1 MAENEKDKK
10 SAPKAA
16 TKSAAGAKRGAG
28 AGPSKDKKTSGGAR
42 SGAKSSS
49 KFSAS
54 SKGKKD
60 QDQPRKPRVFGP
72 KSESKTEIKLAV
84 ADVKKEAKAKAPKAQ
99 PEIKAEAPETK
110 PEVSAAPAVQPEV
123 ETPVQAEAP
132 AQAETPV
139 QAEAQV
145 ETPAQAEVQ
154 AEAPAQTEAPAEAPA
169 AAPETKTAAATQ
181 QAEAQQAA
189 AQQAAQQHAAQPIF
203 AVLEKDGAQQH
214 AAQPIFAV
222 LEKDGK
228 KYGLNAAQFGQVIK
242 QNYGK
247 LNFPWKQSFWNYQ
260 RSHVMFP
267 IMAQLKAGMDPISV
281 NYIDHHELLMTA
293 AFVSELTMI
302 ANNAL
307 WTPIDRRLFQRHN
320 QMLQDKNLA
329 FLKNTSF
336 DYSSQFTNFYG
347 MYDLPVEVLQQV
359 NGKAIIDGG
368 AYIGD
373 TIHLFRRLFSQ
384 SQIYS
389 FEPVKKT
396 FETLSKIYQQDA
408 AVGTVTPINK
418 GLGSKSGTL
427 SINRYPQSN
436 DALASMVV
444 DYKKEHELVEVTT
457 IDEEVK
463 ARNLEVG
470 LIKLNVE
477 GFETEAIKGALQT
490 IHEQKPLLVI
500 SVGML
505 PQEFYELKPFIESLN
520 LGYKFALRRSG
531 FGRCAVLRYV
541 ENAVGEL
548 RRPDAFRQS
557 SEFFGR
563 HAGRQDASLP
573 HRALQCGLRDG
584 QDRLGRRVPKLN
596 QGARGGRSPSRDAG
610 QVREAPSF
618 RRRGGRNGSKRELGA
633 CGVRAADDARARQ
646 DQWARQLARVARL
659 RNLDR
664 RVAPVHAQPN
674 RPIRL

>member
-16 TKSAAGAKRGAG
+16 TKSAAGAKRG

-99 PEIKAEAPETK
+99 PEVKAEVPETK
-110 PEVSAAPAVQPEV
+110 PEVAAAPAVQPEV
-123 ETPVQAEAP
+123 KAEAPVQAEAQVEAP
-132 AQAETPV
+132 VQAEV
-139 QAEAQV
+139 KAEAQV
-145 ETPAQAEVQ
+145 ETPAQ
-154 AEAPAQTEAPAEAPA
+154 AEAPA

-181 QAEAQQAA
+181 QAE
-189 AQQAAQQHAAQPIF
+189 
-203 AVLEKDGAQQH
+203 AQQH

-490 IHEQKPLLVI
+490 IREQKPLLVI

-531 FGRCAVLRYV
+531 FGISPLTNFALIAYQPVAKPAAAN
-541 ENAVGEL
+541 EPANA
-548 RRPDAFRQS
+548 
-557 SEFFGR
+557 
-563 HAGRQDASLP
+563 
-573 HRALQCGLRDG
+573 
-584 QDRLGRRVPKLN
+584 
-596 QGARGGRSPSRDAG
+596 
-610 QVREAPSF
+610 
-618 RRRGGRNGSKRELGA
+618 
-633 CGVRAADDARARQ
+633 
-646 DQWARQLARVARL
+646 
-659 RNLDR
+659 
-664 RVAPVHAQPN
+664 
-674 RPIRL
+674 

>member
-28 AGPSKDKKTSGGAR
+28 SSKDKKTSGGAR

-84 ADVKKEAKAKAPKAQ
+84 ADAKKEAEAK
-99 PEIKAEAPETK
+99 APETK
-110 PEVSAAPAVQPEV
+110 PEVKAEVPETKPEVAAAPAVQPEV
-123 ETPVQAEAP
+123 KAEA
-132 AQAETPV
+132 PV

-145 ETPAQAEVQ
+145 EAPVQAEVKAEAPVQ
-154 AEAPAQTEAPAEAPA
+154 AEALAQAEAPA

-189 AQQAAQQHAAQPIF
+189 AQQA
-203 AVLEKDGAQQH
+203 AQQH

-490 IHEQKPLLVI
+490 IREQKPLLVI

-531 FGRCAVLRYV
+531 FGISPLTNFALIAYQPVAKPASAN
-541 ENAVGEL
+541 EPANA
-548 RRPDAFRQS
+548 
-557 SEFFGR
+557 
-563 HAGRQDASLP
+563 
-573 HRALQCGLRDG
+573 
-584 QDRLGRRVPKLN
+584 
-596 QGARGGRSPSRDAG
+596 
-610 QVREAPSF
+610 
-618 RRRGGRNGSKRELGA
+618 
-633 CGVRAADDARARQ
+633 
-646 DQWARQLARVARL
+646 
-659 RNLDR
+659 
-664 RVAPVHAQPN
+664 
-674 RPIRL
+674 

>member
-1 MAENEKDKK
+1 MAENEKEKK
-10 SAPKAA
+10 IAPKAA

-28 AGPSKDKKTSGGAR
+28 PNKDKKTSGGAR

-99 PEIKAEAPETK
+99 PEVKAEVPETK
-110 PEVSAAPAVQPEV
+110 PEVVETPAVQPEV
-123 ETPVQAEAP
+123 KVEAP
-132 AQAETPV
+132 A

-154 AEAPAQTEAPAEAPA
+154 AEAPAQTEAPA

-189 AQQAAQQHAAQPIF
+189 AQQAAQHA
-203 AVLEKDGAQQH
+203 AQQH

-373 TIHLFRRLFSQ
+373 TIHLFRRLFGQ
-384 SQIYS
+384 SKIYS

-408 AVGTVTPINK
+408 AVGLVTPINK

-444 DYKKEHELVEVTT
+444 DYQKEHELVEITT

-490 IHEQKPLLVI
+490 IREQKPLLVI

-531 FGRCAVLRYV
+531 FGISPLTNFALIAYQPVV
-541 ENAVGEL
+541 KPAAANEPANA
-548 RRPDAFRQS
+548 
-557 SEFFGR
+557 
-563 HAGRQDASLP
+563 
-573 HRALQCGLRDG
+573 
-584 QDRLGRRVPKLN
+584 
-596 QGARGGRSPSRDAG
+596 
-610 QVREAPSF
+610 
-618 RRRGGRNGSKRELGA
+618 
-633 CGVRAADDARARQ
+633 
-646 DQWARQLARVARL
+646 
-659 RNLDR
+659 
-664 RVAPVHAQPN
+664 
-674 RPIRL
+674 

>member
-1 MAENEKDKK
+1 MAENEKEKK

-28 AGPSKDKKTSGGAR
+28 PSKDKKTSGAR

-72 KSESKTEIKLAV
+72 KAESKTEIKLAV
-84 ADVKKEAKAKAPKAQ
+84 ADAKKEAKAKAPETKPEVKADV
-99 PEIKAEAPETK
+99 PETK
-110 PEVSAAPAVQPEV
+110 PEVAAAPAAQPEV
-123 ETPVQAEAP
+123 KAEA
-132 AQAETPV
+132 PV

-145 ETPAQAEVQ
+145 EAPVQAEVK
-154 AEAPAQTEAPAEAPA
+154 AEAPAPAEAPA

-189 AQQAAQQHAAQPIF
+189 QQA
-203 AVLEKDGAQQH
+203 AQQH

-436 DALASMVV
+436 DALASIVV

-463 ARNLEVG
+463 SRNLEVG

-490 IHEQKPLLVI
+490 IREQKPLLVI

-531 FGRCAVLRYV
+531 FGISPLTNFALIAYQPVAKPAVN
-541 ENAVGEL
+541 EPANA
-548 RRPDAFRQS
+548 
-557 SEFFGR
+557 
-563 HAGRQDASLP
+563 
-573 HRALQCGLRDG
+573 
-584 QDRLGRRVPKLN
+584 
-596 QGARGGRSPSRDAG
+596 
-610 QVREAPSF
+610 
-618 RRRGGRNGSKRELGA
+618 
-633 CGVRAADDARARQ
+633 
-646 DQWARQLARVARL
+646 
-659 RNLDR
+659 
-664 RVAPVHAQPN
+664 
-674 RPIRL
+674 

>member
-1 MAENEKDKK
+1 MAENEKEKK

-28 AGPSKDKKTSGGAR
+28 PSKDKKTSGAR

-72 KSESKTEIKLAV
+72 KAESKTEIKLAV
-84 ADVKKEAKAKAPKAQ
+84 ADAKKEAKAKAPETKPEVKADV
-99 PEIKAEAPETK
+99 PETK
-110 PEVSAAPAVQPEV
+110 PEVAAAPAAQPEV
-123 ETPVQAEAP
+123 KAEA
-132 AQAETPV
+132 PV

-145 ETPAQAEVQ
+145 EAPVQAEVK
-154 AEAPAQTEAPAEAPA
+154 AEAPAPAEAPA

-189 AQQAAQQHAAQPIF
+189 QQA
-203 AVLEKDGAQQH
+203 AQQH

-384 SQIYS
+384 SKIYS

-490 IHEQKPLLVI
+490 IREQKPLLVI

-531 FGRCAVLRYV
+531 FGISPLTNFALIAYQPVAKPAVN
-541 ENAVGEL
+541 EPANA
-548 RRPDAFRQS
+548 
-557 SEFFGR
+557 
-563 HAGRQDASLP
+563 
-573 HRALQCGLRDG
+573 
-584 QDRLGRRVPKLN
+584 
-596 QGARGGRSPSRDAG
+596 
-610 QVREAPSF
+610 
-618 RRRGGRNGSKRELGA
+618 
-633 CGVRAADDARARQ
+633 
-646 DQWARQLARVARL
+646 
-659 RNLDR
+659 
-664 RVAPVHAQPN
+664 
-674 RPIRL
+674 

>member
-16 TKSAAGAKRGAG
+16 TKSAAGAKRG

-72 KSESKTEIKLAV
+72 KSESQPRKPRVFGPKSESKTEIKLAV

-99 PEIKAEAPETK
+99 PEVKAEVPGTK
-110 PEVSAAPAVQPEV
+110 PEVAAAPAVQPEV
-123 ETPVQAEAP
+123 KAEAPVQAEAQVEAP
-132 AQAETPV
+132 VQAEV
-139 QAEAQV
+139 KAEAQV

-154 AEAPAQTEAPAEAPA
+154 AEAPAQTEAPA

-189 AQQAAQQHAAQPIF
+189 AQQA
-203 AVLEKDGAQQH
+203 AQQH

-418 GLGSKSGTL
+418 GLKH
-427 SINRYPQSN
+427 Q
-436 DALASMVV
+436 
-444 DYKKEHELVEVTT
+444 
-457 IDEEVK
+457 
-463 ARNLEVG
+463 
-470 LIKLNVE
+470 
-477 GFETEAIKGALQT
+477 
-490 IHEQKPLLVI
+490 PL
-500 SVGML
+500 
-505 PQEFYELKPFIESLN
+505 PTKQ
-520 LGYKFALRRSG
+520 
-531 FGRCAVLRYV
+531 
-541 ENAVGEL
+541 
-548 RRPDAFRQS
+548 
-557 SEFFGR
+557 
-563 HAGRQDASLP
+563 
-573 HRALQCGLRDG
+573 
-584 QDRLGRRVPKLN
+584 
-596 QGARGGRSPSRDAG
+596 
-610 QVREAPSF
+610 
-618 RRRGGRNGSKRELGA
+618 
-633 CGVRAADDARARQ
+633 
-646 DQWARQLARVARL
+646 
-659 RNLDR
+659 
-664 RVAPVHAQPN
+664 
-674 RPIRL
+674 

>member
-16 TKSAAGAKRGAG
+16 TKSAAGAKRG

-84 ADVKKEAKAKAPKAQ
+84 ADAKKEAEAK
-99 PEIKAEAPETK
+99 APETK
-110 PEVSAAPAVQPEV
+110 PEVKAEVPETKPEVAAAPAVQPEV
-123 ETPVQAEAP
+123 KAEAPVQAE
-132 AQAETPV
+132 V
-139 QAEAQV
+139 KAEAQV

-154 AEAPAQTEAPAEAPA
+154 AEAPAQTEAPA

-189 AQQAAQQHAAQPIF
+189 AKQA
-203 AVLEKDGAQQH
+203 AQQH

-490 IHEQKPLLVI
+490 IREQKPLLVI

-531 FGRCAVLRYV
+531 FGISPLTNFALIAYQPVAKPAAAN
-541 ENAVGEL
+541 EPANA
-548 RRPDAFRQS
+548 
-557 SEFFGR
+557 
-563 HAGRQDASLP
+563 
-573 HRALQCGLRDG
+573 
-584 QDRLGRRVPKLN
+584 
-596 QGARGGRSPSRDAG
+596 
-610 QVREAPSF
+610 
-618 RRRGGRNGSKRELGA
+618 
-633 CGVRAADDARARQ
+633 
-646 DQWARQLARVARL
+646 
-659 RNLDR
+659 
-664 RVAPVHAQPN
+664 
-674 RPIRL
+674 

>member
-16 TKSAAGAKRGAG
+16 TKSAAGAKRG

-189 AQQAAQQHAAQPIF
+189 AQQA
-203 AVLEKDGAQQH
+203 AQQH

-531 FGRCAVLRYV
+531 FGISPLTNFALIAYQPVAKPAAAN
-541 ENAVGEL
+541 EPANA
-548 RRPDAFRQS
+548 
-557 SEFFGR
+557 
-563 HAGRQDASLP
+563 
-573 HRALQCGLRDG
+573 
-584 QDRLGRRVPKLN
+584 
-596 QGARGGRSPSRDAG
+596 
-610 QVREAPSF
+610 
-618 RRRGGRNGSKRELGA
+618 
-633 CGVRAADDARARQ
+633 
-646 DQWARQLARVARL
+646 
-659 RNLDR
+659 
-664 RVAPVHAQPN
+664 
-674 RPIRL
+674 

>member
-16 TKSAAGAKRGAG
+16 TKSAAGAKRG

-99 PEIKAEAPETK
+99 SEVKAEVPEAK

-123 ETPVQAEAP
+123 K
-132 AQAETPV
+132 
-139 QAEAQV
+139 
-145 ETPAQAEVQ
+145 
-154 AEAPAQTEAPAEAPA
+154 AEAPAQTEAPA

-189 AQQAAQQHAAQPIF
+189 AQQA
-203 AVLEKDGAQQH
+203 AQQH

-384 SQIYS
+384 SKIYS

-490 IHEQKPLLVI
+490 IREQKPLLVI

-531 FGRCAVLRYV
+531 FGISPLTNFALIAYQPVV
-541 ENAVGEL
+541 KPAAANEPANA
-548 RRPDAFRQS
+548 
-557 SEFFGR
+557 
-563 HAGRQDASLP
+563 
-573 HRALQCGLRDG
+573 
-584 QDRLGRRVPKLN
+584 
-596 QGARGGRSPSRDAG
+596 
-610 QVREAPSF
+610 
-618 RRRGGRNGSKRELGA
+618 
-633 CGVRAADDARARQ
+633 
-646 DQWARQLARVARL
+646 
-659 RNLDR
+659 
-664 RVAPVHAQPN
+664 
-674 RPIRL
+674 

>member
-16 TKSAAGAKRGAG
+16 TKSAAGAKRG

-99 PEIKAEAPETK
+99 PEVKAEVPETK
-110 PEVSAAPAVQPEV
+110 PQVAVAPAVQPEV
-123 ETPVQAEAP
+123 ETPAEVKAEA
-132 AQAETPV
+132 PV

-145 ETPAQAEVQ
+145 ETPAQD
-154 AEAPAQTEAPAEAPA
+154 EAPA
-169 AAPETKTAAATQ
+169 AAPAEAAPESAATKTAAATQ
-181 QAEAQQAA
+181 QAE
-189 AQQAAQQHAAQPIF
+189 
-203 AVLEKDGAQQH
+203 AQQH

-490 IHEQKPLLVI
+490 IREQKPLLVI

-531 FGRCAVLRYV
+531 FGISPLTNFALIAYQPVAKPAAAN
-541 ENAVGEL
+541 EPANA
-548 RRPDAFRQS
+548 
-557 SEFFGR
+557 
-563 HAGRQDASLP
+563 
-573 HRALQCGLRDG
+573 
-584 QDRLGRRVPKLN
+584 
-596 QGARGGRSPSRDAG
+596 
-610 QVREAPSF
+610 
-618 RRRGGRNGSKRELGA
+618 
-633 CGVRAADDARARQ
+633 
-646 DQWARQLARVARL
+646 
-659 RNLDR
+659 
-664 RVAPVHAQPN
+664 
-674 RPIRL
+674 

>member
-16 TKSAAGAKRGAG
+16 TKSAVGAKRG
-28 AGPSKDKKTSGGAR
+28 AGPSKDKKTSGAR

-72 KSESKTEIKLAV
+72 KAESKTEIKLAV
-84 ADVKKEAKAKAPKAQ
+84 ADTKKEAKTK
-99 PEIKAEAPETK
+99 APETK
-110 PEVSAAPAVQPEV
+110 PEVKADVPETKPEVAAAPAAQPEV
-123 ETPVQAEAP
+123 KAEAP

-139 QAEAQV
+139 QAEV
-145 ETPAQAEVQ
+145 K
-154 AEAPAQTEAPAEAPA
+154 AEAPAPAEAPA
-169 AAPETKTAAATQ
+169 AAPEAAATKTAAATQ

-189 AQQAAQQHAAQPIF
+189 AQQA
-203 AVLEKDGAQQH
+203 AQQH

-384 SQIYS
+384 SKIYS

-490 IHEQKPLLVI
+490 IREQKPLLVI

-531 FGRCAVLRYV
+531 FGISPLTNFALIAYQPVAKPAAN
-541 ENAVGEL
+541 EPANA
-548 RRPDAFRQS
+548 
-557 SEFFGR
+557 
-563 HAGRQDASLP
+563 
-573 HRALQCGLRDG
+573 
-584 QDRLGRRVPKLN
+584 
-596 QGARGGRSPSRDAG
+596 
-610 QVREAPSF
+610 
-618 RRRGGRNGSKRELGA
+618 
-633 CGVRAADDARARQ
+633 
-646 DQWARQLARVARL
+646 
-659 RNLDR
+659 
-664 RVAPVHAQPN
+664 
-674 RPIRL
+674 

>member
-28 AGPSKDKKTSGGAR
+28 PSKDKKTSGAR

-72 KSESKTEIKLAV
+72 KAESKTEIKLAV
-84 ADVKKEAKAKAPKAQ
+84 ADTKKEAKAKAPKAQ
-99 PEIKAEAPETK
+99 PEVKAEVPETK
-110 PEVSAAPAVQPEV
+110 PEVVETPAVQPEV
-123 ETPVQAEAP
+123 KVEAP
-132 AQAETPV
+132 AQVETPA

-154 AEAPAQTEAPAEAPA
+154 AEAPAQTEAPA

-181 QAEAQQAA
+181 QAE
-189 AQQAAQQHAAQPIF
+189 
-203 AVLEKDGAQQH
+203 AQQH

-384 SQIYS
+384 SKIYS

-490 IHEQKPLLVI
+490 IREQKPLLVI

-531 FGRCAVLRYV
+531 FGISPLTNFALIAYQPVV
-541 ENAVGEL
+541 KPAAANEPANA
-548 RRPDAFRQS
+548 
-557 SEFFGR
+557 
-563 HAGRQDASLP
+563 
-573 HRALQCGLRDG
+573 
-584 QDRLGRRVPKLN
+584 
-596 QGARGGRSPSRDAG
+596 
-610 QVREAPSF
+610 
-618 RRRGGRNGSKRELGA
+618 
-633 CGVRAADDARARQ
+633 
-646 DQWARQLARVARL
+646 
-659 RNLDR
+659 
-664 RVAPVHAQPN
+664 
-674 RPIRL
+674 

>member
-28 AGPSKDKKTSGGAR
+28 PSKDKKTSGAR

-72 KSESKTEIKLAV
+72 KAESKTEIKLAV
-84 ADVKKEAKAKAPKAQ
+84 ADAKKEAKAKAPETKPEVKADV
-99 PEIKAEAPETK
+99 PETK
-110 PEVSAAPAVQPEV
+110 PEVAAAPAAQPEV
-123 ETPVQAEAP
+123 KAEAPVQAEAQVEAP
-132 AQAETPV
+132 VQAEV
-139 QAEAQV
+139 KAEAQV

-154 AEAPAQTEAPAEAPA
+154 AEAPAQTEAPA

-189 AQQAAQQHAAQPIF
+189 AQQA
-203 AVLEKDGAQQH
+203 AQQH

-490 IHEQKPLLVI
+490 IREQKPLLVI

-531 FGRCAVLRYV
+531 FGISPLTNFALIAYQPVAKPAAAN
-541 ENAVGEL
+541 EPANA
-548 RRPDAFRQS
+548 
-557 SEFFGR
+557 
-563 HAGRQDASLP
+563 
-573 HRALQCGLRDG
+573 
-584 QDRLGRRVPKLN
+584 
-596 QGARGGRSPSRDAG
+596 
-610 QVREAPSF
+610 
-618 RRRGGRNGSKRELGA
+618 
-633 CGVRAADDARARQ
+633 
-646 DQWARQLARVARL
+646 
-659 RNLDR
+659 
-664 RVAPVHAQPN
+664 
-674 RPIRL
+674 

>member
-28 AGPSKDKKTSGGAR
+28 PSKDKKTSGAR

-99 PEIKAEAPETK
+99 SEVKAEAPETK
-110 PEVSAAPAVQPEV
+110 PEVAAAPAVQPEV
-123 ETPVQAEAP
+123 ETPVQAEA
-132 AQAETPV
+132 Q
-139 QAEAQV
+139 
-145 ETPAQAEVQ
+145 
-154 AEAPAQTEAPAEAPA
+154 AEAPA
-169 AAPETKTAAATQ
+169 AAPEAAAPESAATKTAAATQ

-189 AQQAAQQHAAQPIF
+189 AQQAAQHAAQ
-203 AVLEKDGAQQH
+203 QQ
-214 AAQPIFAV
+214 AQPIFAV

-436 DALASMVV
+436 DALASIVV

-463 ARNLEVG
+463 SRNLEVG

-490 IHEQKPLLVI
+490 IREQKPLLVI

-531 FGRCAVLRYV
+531 FGISPLTNFALIAYQPVAKPAVN
-541 ENAVGEL
+541 EPANA
-548 RRPDAFRQS
+548 
-557 SEFFGR
+557 
-563 HAGRQDASLP
+563 
-573 HRALQCGLRDG
+573 
-584 QDRLGRRVPKLN
+584 
-596 QGARGGRSPSRDAG
+596 
-610 QVREAPSF
+610 
-618 RRRGGRNGSKRELGA
+618 
-633 CGVRAADDARARQ
+633 
-646 DQWARQLARVARL
+646 
-659 RNLDR
+659 
-664 RVAPVHAQPN
+664 
-674 RPIRL
+674 

>member
-16 TKSAAGAKRGAG
+16 TKSAAGAKRG

-84 ADVKKEAKAKAPKAQ
+84 ADAKKEAKAKAPKAQ
-99 PEIKAEAPETK
+99 PEVKAEVPETK
-110 PEVSAAPAVQPEV
+110 PEVAAAPAVQPEV
-123 ETPVQAEAP
+123 KAEAPVQAEVKAEAPVQAEAP
-132 AQAETPV
+132 A
-139 QAEAQV
+139 EAA
-145 ETPAQAEVQ
+145 AQ
-154 AEAPAQTEAPAEAPA
+154 EAPESA
-169 AAPETKTAAATQ
+169 ATKTAAATQ
-181 QAEAQQAA
+181 QATAQQA
-189 AQQAAQQHAAQPIF
+189 
-203 AVLEKDGAQQH
+203 AQQH

-373 TIHLFRRLFSQ
+373 TIHLFRRLFGQ
-384 SQIYS
+384 SHIYS

-490 IHEQKPLLVI
+490 IREQKPLLVI

-531 FGRCAVLRYV
+531 FGISPLTNFALIAYQPVAKPAAAN
-541 ENAVGEL
+541 EPANA
-548 RRPDAFRQS
+548 
-557 SEFFGR
+557 
-563 HAGRQDASLP
+563 
-573 HRALQCGLRDG
+573 
-584 QDRLGRRVPKLN
+584 
-596 QGARGGRSPSRDAG
+596 
-610 QVREAPSF
+610 
-618 RRRGGRNGSKRELGA
+618 
-633 CGVRAADDARARQ
+633 
-646 DQWARQLARVARL
+646 
-659 RNLDR
+659 
-664 RVAPVHAQPN
+664 
-674 RPIRL
+674 

>member
-16 TKSAAGAKRGAG
+16 TKSAAGAKRG

-84 ADVKKEAKAKAPKAQ
+84 ADAKKEAEAK
-99 PEIKAEAPETK
+99 APETK
-110 PEVSAAPAVQPEV
+110 PEVKAEVPETKPEVAAAPAVLPEV
-123 ETPVQAEAP
+123 KAEA
-132 AQAETPV
+132 PV

-145 ETPAQAEVQ
+145 EAPVQAEVQ
-154 AEAPAQTEAPAEAPA
+154 AEAPAQTEAPA

-189 AQQAAQQHAAQPIF
+189 AQQA
-203 AVLEKDGAQQH
+203 AQQH

-490 IHEQKPLLVI
+490 IREQKPLLVI

-531 FGRCAVLRYV
+531 FGISPLTNFALIAYQPVV
-541 ENAVGEL
+541 KPAAANEPANA
-548 RRPDAFRQS
+548 
-557 SEFFGR
+557 
-563 HAGRQDASLP
+563 
-573 HRALQCGLRDG
+573 
-584 QDRLGRRVPKLN
+584 
-596 QGARGGRSPSRDAG
+596 
-610 QVREAPSF
+610 
-618 RRRGGRNGSKRELGA
+618 
-633 CGVRAADDARARQ
+633 
-646 DQWARQLARVARL
+646 
-659 RNLDR
+659 
-664 RVAPVHAQPN
+664 
-674 RPIRL
+674 

>member
-1 MAENEKDKK
+1 MAENEKEKK

-28 AGPSKDKKTSGGAR
+28 PSKDKKTSGAR

-72 KSESKTEIKLAV
+72 KAESKTEIKLAV
-84 ADVKKEAKAKAPKAQ
+84 ADAKKEAKAKAPETKPEVKADV
-99 PEIKAEAPETK
+99 PETK
-110 PEVSAAPAVQPEV
+110 PEVAAAPAAQPEV
-123 ETPVQAEAP
+123 KAEA
-132 AQAETPV
+132 PV

-145 ETPAQAEVQ
+145 EAPVQAEVK
-154 AEAPAQTEAPAEAPA
+154 AEAPAPAEAPA

-189 AQQAAQQHAAQPIF
+189 QQA
-203 AVLEKDGAQQH
+203 AQQH

-384 SQIYS
+384 SKIYS

-490 IHEQKPLLVI
+490 IREQKPLLVI

-531 FGRCAVLRYV
+531 FGISPLTNFALIAYQPVAKPAAAN
-541 ENAVGEL
+541 EPANA
-548 RRPDAFRQS
+548 
-557 SEFFGR
+557 
-563 HAGRQDASLP
+563 
-573 HRALQCGLRDG
+573 
-584 QDRLGRRVPKLN
+584 
-596 QGARGGRSPSRDAG
+596 
-610 QVREAPSF
+610 
-618 RRRGGRNGSKRELGA
+618 
-633 CGVRAADDARARQ
+633 
-646 DQWARQLARVARL
+646 
-659 RNLDR
+659 
-664 RVAPVHAQPN
+664 
-674 RPIRL
+674 

>member
-16 TKSAAGAKRGAG
+16 TKSAAGAKRG

-84 ADVKKEAKAKAPKAQ
+84 ADAEV
-99 PEIKAEAPETK
+99 KAEVPETK
-110 PEVSAAPAVQPEV
+110 PEVAAAPAVQPEV
-123 ETPVQAEAP
+123 KAEAPVQAE
-132 AQAETPV
+132 V
-139 QAEAQV
+139 KAEAQV

-154 AEAPAQTEAPAEAPA
+154 AEAPAQTEAPA

-181 QAEAQQAA
+181 QAEALQA
-189 AQQAAQQHAAQPIF
+189 AQQAAQQQ
-203 AVLEKDGAQQH
+203 
-214 AAQPIFAV
+214 AQPIFAV

-490 IHEQKPLLVI
+490 IREQKPLLVI

-531 FGRCAVLRYV
+531 FGISPLTNFALIAYQPVV
-541 ENAVGEL
+541 KPAAANEPANA
-548 RRPDAFRQS
+548 
-557 SEFFGR
+557 
-563 HAGRQDASLP
+563 
-573 HRALQCGLRDG
+573 
-584 QDRLGRRVPKLN
+584 
-596 QGARGGRSPSRDAG
+596 
-610 QVREAPSF
+610 
-618 RRRGGRNGSKRELGA
+618 
-633 CGVRAADDARARQ
+633 
-646 DQWARQLARVARL
+646 
-659 RNLDR
+659 
-664 RVAPVHAQPN
+664 
-674 RPIRL
+674 

>member
-16 TKSAAGAKRGAG
+16 TKSAAGAKRG

-189 AQQAAQQHAAQPIF
+189 AQQA
-203 AVLEKDGAQQH
+203 AQQH

-490 IHEQKPLLVI
+490 IREQKPLLVI

-531 FGRCAVLRYV
+531 FGISPLTNFALIAYQPVAKPAAAN
-541 ENAVGEL
+541 EPANA
-548 RRPDAFRQS
+548 
-557 SEFFGR
+557 
-563 HAGRQDASLP
+563 
-573 HRALQCGLRDG
+573 
-584 QDRLGRRVPKLN
+584 
-596 QGARGGRSPSRDAG
+596 
-610 QVREAPSF
+610 
-618 RRRGGRNGSKRELGA
+618 
-633 CGVRAADDARARQ
+633 
-646 DQWARQLARVARL
+646 
-659 RNLDR
+659 
-664 RVAPVHAQPN
+664 
-674 RPIRL
+674 

>member
-16 TKSAAGAKRGAG
+16 TKSAAGAKRG

-84 ADVKKEAKAKAPKAQ
+84 ADAKKEAEAK
-99 PEIKAEAPETK
+99 APETK
-110 PEVSAAPAVQPEV
+110 PEVKAEVPETKPEVAAAPAVQPEV
-123 ETPVQAEAP
+123 KAEAPVQAEAQVEAP
-132 AQAETPV
+132 VQAEV
-139 QAEAQV
+139 KAEAQV

-154 AEAPAQTEAPAEAPA
+154 AEAPAQTEAPA

-181 QAEAQQAA
+181 QAEAKQAA
-189 AQQAAQQHAAQPIF
+189 AQQA
-203 AVLEKDGAQQH
+203 AQQH

-490 IHEQKPLLVI
+490 IREQKPLLVI

-531 FGRCAVLRYV
+531 FGISPLTNFALIAYQPVV
-541 ENAVGEL
+541 KPAAANEPANA
-548 RRPDAFRQS
+548 
-557 SEFFGR
+557 
-563 HAGRQDASLP
+563 
-573 HRALQCGLRDG
+573 
-584 QDRLGRRVPKLN
+584 
-596 QGARGGRSPSRDAG
+596 
-610 QVREAPSF
+610 
-618 RRRGGRNGSKRELGA
+618 
-633 CGVRAADDARARQ
+633 
-646 DQWARQLARVARL
+646 
-659 RNLDR
+659 
-664 RVAPVHAQPN
+664 
-674 RPIRL
+674 

>member
-16 TKSAAGAKRGAG
+16 TKSAAGAKRG

-84 ADVKKEAKAKAPKAQ
+84 ADVKKEAKAKAPETKPEVKADV
-99 PEIKAEAPETK
+99 PETK
-110 PEVSAAPAVQPEV
+110 PEVAAAPAAQPEV
-123 ETPVQAEAP
+123 ETPVQAEA
-132 AQAETPV
+132 Q
-139 QAEAQV
+139 
-145 ETPAQAEVQ
+145 
-154 AEAPAQTEAPAEAPA
+154 AEAPA
-169 AAPETKTAAATQ
+169 AAPEAAAPESAATKTAAATQ

-189 AQQAAQQHAAQPIF
+189 AQQAAQHAAQ
-203 AVLEKDGAQQH
+203 QQ
-214 AAQPIFAV
+214 AQPIFAV

-436 DALASMVV
+436 DALASIVV

-490 IHEQKPLLVI
+490 IREQKPLLVI

-531 FGRCAVLRYV
+531 FGISPLTNFALIAYQPVAKPAAAN
-541 ENAVGEL
+541 EPANA
-548 RRPDAFRQS
+548 
-557 SEFFGR
+557 
-563 HAGRQDASLP
+563 
-573 HRALQCGLRDG
+573 
-584 QDRLGRRVPKLN
+584 
-596 QGARGGRSPSRDAG
+596 
-610 QVREAPSF
+610 
-618 RRRGGRNGSKRELGA
+618 
-633 CGVRAADDARARQ
+633 
-646 DQWARQLARVARL
+646 
-659 RNLDR
+659 
-664 RVAPVHAQPN
+664 
-674 RPIRL
+674 

>member
-1 MAENEKDKK
+1 M
-10 SAPKAA
+10 
-16 TKSAAGAKRGAG
+16 
-28 AGPSKDKKTSGGAR
+28 
-42 SGAKSSS
+42 
-49 KFSAS
+49 
-54 SKGKKD
+54 
-60 QDQPRKPRVFGP
+60 
-72 KSESKTEIKLAV
+72 
-84 ADVKKEAKAKAPKAQ
+84 
-99 PEIKAEAPETK
+99 
-110 PEVSAAPAVQPEV
+110 
-123 ETPVQAEAP
+123 
-132 AQAETPV
+132 
-139 QAEAQV
+139 
-145 ETPAQAEVQ
+145 
-154 AEAPAQTEAPAEAPA
+154 
-169 AAPETKTAAATQ
+169 
-181 QAEAQQAA
+181 
-189 AQQAAQQHAAQPIF
+189 
-203 AVLEKDGAQQH
+203 
-214 AAQPIFAV
+214 
-222 LEKDGK
+222 
-228 KYGLNAAQFGQVIK
+228 IK

-373 TIHLFRRLFSQ
+373 TIHLFRRLFGQ
-384 SQIYS
+384 SHIYS

-396 FETLSKIYQQDA
+396 FETLSKIFEQDTA
-408 AVGTVTPINK
+408 NGAVTPINK
-418 GLGSKSGTL
+418 GLGSKSGSL

-444 DYKKEHELVEVTT
+444 DYQKEHELVEVTT

-490 IHEQKPLLVI
+490 IREQKPLLVI

-531 FGRCAVLRYV
+531 FGISPLTNFALIAYQPVAKPAVN
-541 ENAVGEL
+541 EPANA
-548 RRPDAFRQS
+548 
-557 SEFFGR
+557 
-563 HAGRQDASLP
+563 
-573 HRALQCGLRDG
+573 
-584 QDRLGRRVPKLN
+584 
-596 QGARGGRSPSRDAG
+596 
-610 QVREAPSF
+610 
-618 RRRGGRNGSKRELGA
+618 
-633 CGVRAADDARARQ
+633 
-646 DQWARQLARVARL
+646 
-659 RNLDR
+659 
-664 RVAPVHAQPN
+664 
-674 RPIRL
+674 

>member
-16 TKSAAGAKRGAG
+16 TKSAAGAKRG

-99 PEIKAEAPETK
+99 SEVKAEAPETK
-110 PEVSAAPAVQPEV
+110 PEVAAAPAVQPEV
-123 ETPVQAEAP
+123 ETPVQAEA
-132 AQAETPV
+132 Q
-139 QAEAQV
+139 
-145 ETPAQAEVQ
+145 
-154 AEAPAQTEAPAEAPA
+154 AEAPA
-169 AAPETKTAAATQ
+169 AAPEAAAPESAATKTAAATQ

-189 AQQAAQQHAAQPIF
+189 AQQAAQHAAQHAAQ
-203 AVLEKDGAQQH
+203 QQ
-214 AAQPIFAV
+214 AQPIFAV

-436 DALASMVV
+436 DALASIVV

-490 IHEQKPLLVI
+490 IREQKPLLVI

-531 FGRCAVLRYV
+531 FGISPLTNFALIAYQPVAKPAAAN
-541 ENAVGEL
+541 EPANA
-548 RRPDAFRQS
+548 
-557 SEFFGR
+557 
-563 HAGRQDASLP
+563 
-573 HRALQCGLRDG
+573 
-584 QDRLGRRVPKLN
+584 
-596 QGARGGRSPSRDAG
+596 
-610 QVREAPSF
+610 
-618 RRRGGRNGSKRELGA
+618 
-633 CGVRAADDARARQ
+633 
-646 DQWARQLARVARL
+646 
-659 RNLDR
+659 
-664 RVAPVHAQPN
+664 
-674 RPIRL
+674 

>member
-16 TKSAAGAKRGAG
+16 TKSAAGAKRG

-84 ADVKKEAKAKAPKAQ
+84 ADAKKEAEAK
-99 PEIKAEAPETK
+99 APETK
-110 PEVSAAPAVQPEV
+110 PEVKAEVPETKPEVAATQPKVEAPAAAPAPAEAQPEAQPEV
-123 ETPVQAEAP
+123 KAEAPVQAEAP
-132 AQAETPV
+132 A
-139 QAEAQV
+139 EAA
-145 ETPAQAEVQ
+145 AQ
-154 AEAPAQTEAPAEAPA
+154 EAPESA
-169 AAPETKTAAATQ
+169 ATKTAAATQ
-181 QAEAQQAA
+181 QAA
-189 AQQAAQQHAAQPIF
+189 AQQA
-203 AVLEKDGAQQH
+203 AQQH

-470 LIKLNVE
+470 LI
-477 GFETEAIKGALQT
+477 
-490 IHEQKPLLVI
+490 I
-500 SVGML
+500 SHL
-505 PQEFYELKPFIESLN
+505 
-520 LGYKFALRRSG
+520 
-531 FGRCAVLRYV
+531 
-541 ENAVGEL
+541 
-548 RRPDAFRQS
+548 
-557 SEFFGR
+557 GR
-563 HAGRQDASLP
+563 HAA
-573 HRALQCGLRDG
+573 
-584 QDRLGRRVPKLN
+584 
-596 QGARGGRSPSRDAG
+596 
-610 QVREAPSF
+610 
-618 RRRGGRNGSKRELGA
+618 
-633 CGVRAADDARARQ
+633 
-646 DQWARQLARVARL
+646 ARVLRAQAIYREPQLRL
-659 RNLDR
+659 QVCAAPQWLWHLASDQLRLNRLPASSQACR
-664 RVAPVHAQPN
+664 RQRAC
-674 RPIRL
+674 

>member
-16 TKSAAGAKRGAG
+16 TKSAAGAKRG

-203 AVLEKDGAQQH
+203 AD
-214 AAQPIFAV
+214 I
-222 LEKDGK
+222 EKDGK

-490 IHEQKPLLVI
+490 IREQKPLLVI

-531 FGRCAVLRYV
+531 FGISPLTNFALIAYQPVAKPAAAN
-541 ENAVGEL
+541 EPANA
-548 RRPDAFRQS
+548 
-557 SEFFGR
+557 
-563 HAGRQDASLP
+563 
-573 HRALQCGLRDG
+573 
-584 QDRLGRRVPKLN
+584 
-596 QGARGGRSPSRDAG
+596 
-610 QVREAPSF
+610 
-618 RRRGGRNGSKRELGA
+618 
-633 CGVRAADDARARQ
+633 
-646 DQWARQLARVARL
+646 
-659 RNLDR
+659 
-664 RVAPVHAQPN
+664 
-674 RPIRL
+674 